1 MRKAI
6 VPGTFDPIT
15 AGHIDVV
22 ERTAK
27 LFDEVVVA
35 VAASAD
41 KRGRGTL
48 FTLEERVG
56 LARES
61 LAALPNVTVEPFSC
75 LLMDFAR
82 AQKASAVVKGL
93 RATMD
98 FEAEFQMAAV
108 NYRLQPDVETLF
120 VMSNPEHMYVSSSIV
135 KEVAGLGGDVAG
147 LVPLGVETALR
158 TRLSSASD
166 MT

>member
-48 FTLEERVG
+48 FALEERVE

-61 LAALPNVTVEPFSC
+61 LATLPNVAVEPFSC

-82 AQKASAVVKGL
+82 DAGASAVVKGL

-108 NYRLQPDVETLF
+108 NYRLQPDIETLF
-120 VMSNPEHMYVSSSIV
+120 VMSSPEHMYVSSSIV
-135 KEVAGLGGDVAG
+135 KEVARLGGAVAG
-147 LVPLGVETALR
+147 LVPPGVEQALR
-158 TRLSSASD
+158 ARLSGAS
-166 MT
+166 

>member
-22 ERTAK
+22 ERAAK

-61 LAALPNVTVEPFSC
+61 LAALPNVAVEPFSC

-82 AQKASAVVKGL
+82 ERGASAVVKGL

-108 NYRLQPDVETLF
+108 NYRLQPGIETLF
-120 VMSNPEHMYVSSSIV
+120 VMSSPEHMYVSSSIV

-147 LVPLGVETALR
+147 LVPPGVEAALR
-158 TRLSSASD
+158 EALATTS
-166 MT
+166 

>member
-48 FTLEERVG
+48 FALEKRVS

-61 LAALPNVTVEPFSC
+61 LAALPNVAVEPFSC

-82 AQKASAVVKGL
+82 EQKASAVVKGL

-108 NYRLQPDVETLF
+108 NYRLQPDIETLF
-120 VMSNPEHMYVSSSIV
+120 VMSSPEHMYVSSSIV

-147 LVPLGVETALR
+147 LVPPNVAQALR
-158 TRLSSASD
+158 THLSRVS
-166 MT
+166 